1 MSSHQT
7 GHTNRLAGE
16 SSPYLLLHQH
26 NPVDWYPWGEE
37 ALERARREDKPIFLS
52 VGYST
57 CYWCHVME
65 RESFSSLETA
75 ELMNRE
81 FVNIKL
87 DREER
92 PDLDEIYMTATQIL
106 SGQGGWPN
114 SVFLTPALKPFYAG
128 TYFPPDDRY
137 GRPGFRHV
145 LEDMSAAWRDRRPE
159 VEEQAEEMA
168 KAMRRYLEE
177 RAHPSPEPP
186 SGAAALRA
194 LESLSRRFDREWG
207 GFGGA
212 PKFPTPSNL
221 YLLLELADER
231 PEAGQMLT
239 ATLDQMARGGIYDQ
253 LGGGFHRYATDR
265 EWKIPHFEKMLYDNA
280 FLLELYARE
289 HARTGDLQAARVA
302 RETAAWI
309 EREMTSPE
317 GAFWSAIDAE
327 THGHEGAFYVWTRE
341 ELLEALGEEDFAFL
355 APLLGFSGPPF
366 FEDSHYVLHLPERLD
381 EVARR
386 RRMSLEDLMRELDAG
401 RAKLFAARSRR
412 ERPLTD
418 DKILADWNG
427 MVIAGLAAAGKLL
440 NEPSFVGRAARAADF
455 ILGTMRSAG
464 GPLLH
469 AWRQGQGRIS
479 AYLGDYAFL
488 VRGLL
493 ALHDATEEERWL
505 RAAIDLTS
513 EQVVRLRDAGGG
525 FFVAGTSPDVLFRSK
540 EVFDGATPS
549 GNAVAVLNLIDL
561 ARRTGD
567 LGWRAEARMALC
579 AFGSVIESHP
589 DAVRMLVL
597 ALRRYHET
605 TGAPEEAEAEYDE
618 ARASHER
625 SAEAA
630 GVSKLEHE
638 AEKMVAVRLTW
649 DGEGTGGWR
658 PFRLV
663 LQIAPGWHLQANPA
677 TEDYLV
683 ATEVKAG
690 ERCDLRNVR
699 YPEGERFPSRYSQ
712 QPIAVYTGQVEIT
725 GEASGTE
732 RLRLTYQPCDETR
745 CLPPVTRTLEEGRKA
760 ERS

>member
-1 MSSHQT
+1 MSTHDTS
-7 GHTNRLAGE
+7 HTNRLAAE

-26 NPVDWYPWGEE
+26 NPVDWHSWGEE

-65 RESFSSLETA
+65 RESFSSPETA

-81 FVNIKL
+81 FVSVKL

-128 TYFPPDDRY
+128 TYFPPEDRY
-137 GRPGFRHV
+137 GRPGFPHV
-145 LEDMSAAWRDRRPE
+145 LEDLAAAWRDRRKE

-168 KAMRRYLEE
+168 RAMRRYLEE
-177 RAHPSPEPP
+177 RAQPSPEPP
-186 SGAAALRA
+186 SGAAALRSVD
-194 LESLSRRFDREWG
+194 SLARRFDREWG

-221 YLLLELADER
+221 YLLLELAGER
-231 PEAGQMLT
+231 PEAGQMLA

-265 EWKIPHFEKMLYDNA
+265 EWKIPHFEKMLYDNG

-289 HARTGDLQAARVA
+289 HARTGDPQAARVV

-341 ELLEALGEEDFAFL
+341 ELLAALGEDDFAFL

-366 FEDSHYVLHLPERLD
+366 FEDTHYALYLPERLD
-381 EVARR
+381 EAARR
-386 RRMSLEDLMRELDAG
+386 RRMTLEELTRELDSG
-401 RAKLFAARSRR
+401 REKLFAARARR

-418 DKILADWNG
+418 DKVLADWNG
-427 MVIAGLAAAGKLL
+427 MVIAGLAVAGKLL
-440 NEPSFVGRAARAADF
+440 SEPSFVARAARAADF
-455 ILGTMRSAG
+455 ILGTMRPEG

-469 AWRQGQGRIS
+469 AWRQGQGRIP

-493 ALHDATEEERWL
+493 ALHEATGEERWL
-505 RAAIDLTS
+505 GAAGDLTS
-513 EQVVRLRDAGGG
+513 EQVRRLRDSEGG
-525 FFVAGTSPDVLFRSK
+525 FFVAGASPDVLFRSK

-549 GNAVAVLNLIDL
+549 GNAVAVLNLIEL
-561 ARRTGD
+561 AQRTGD

-579 AFGSVIESHP
+579 AFGSVVESHP
-589 DAVRMLVL
+589 DAVRMLAV

-605 TGAPEEAEAEYDE
+605 GAGPEEAEAVYDD
-618 ARASHER
+618 ARAARER
-625 SAEAA
+625 GAEAA

-649 DGEGTGGWR
+649 NGEGTEGWR
-658 PFRLV
+658 PFHLM
-663 LQIAPGWHLQANPA
+663 LEIAPGWHLQANPA
-677 TEDYLV
+677 SEAYLV
-683 ATEVKAG
+683 ATEVKAEG
-690 ERCDLRNVR
+690 GCRLRNVR
-699 YPEGERFPSRYSQ
+699 YPAGEPFASRYSQ
-712 QPIAVYTGQVEIT
+712 QPIAVYTGRVEIT
-725 GEASGTE
+725 GEVSGTD
-732 RLRLTYQPCDETR
+732 RLSLTYQPCDEAR
-745 CLPPVTRTLEEGRKA
+745 CLPPVTRQVT
-760 ERS
+760 